1 VPDPTEDRD
10 DWQDGL
16 VVKMP
21 EPGETFQVVLTGALA
36 DWFRNEI
43 EARGLELGPIPT
55 REDDLPTV
63 AVFPK
68 TT

>member
-1 VPDPTEDRD
+1 MTQQPEQSDYLEGMTVKVP
-10 DWQDGL
+10 Q
-16 VVKMP
+16 
-21 EPGETFQVVLTGALA
+21 PGETFQVVMTGALA